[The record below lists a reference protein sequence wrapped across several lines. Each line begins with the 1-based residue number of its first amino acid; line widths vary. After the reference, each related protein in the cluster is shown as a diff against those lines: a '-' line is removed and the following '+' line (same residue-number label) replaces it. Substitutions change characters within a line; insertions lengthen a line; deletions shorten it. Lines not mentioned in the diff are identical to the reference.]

1 MSLRYIDVLTNG
13 EQDLSVLKEEHVD
26 DCRRKIADNV
36 YKSARGTDNM

>member
-1 MSLRYIDVLTNG
+1 MALRYIDVLANG

-26 DCRRKIADNV
+26 DYRRQIADNM